1 MMPVMLQAFNG
12 GEGGEVPVED
22 VIGGFEPI
30 RPLSK
35 EHSGEEDE

>member
-22 VIGGFEPI
+22 VMGGFEPI
-30 RPLSK
+30 RALGQ
-35 EHSGEEDE
+35 EHGGEKD